1 MAIESHCDDV
11 LPDSVSAFAL
21 TSVSP
26 QFGVA
31 SEPDERK
38 VDSDVQNTGKNG
50 ELLRFFFG
58 IQNTLLSDGAQ
69 TGGAVVSQVWQPEHQ
84 RLTYCLNVI
93 IACHCN
99 AHATET
105 KHLAIFMFARI

>member
-1 MAIESHCDDV
+1 MESHCDDV

-21 TSVSP
+21 TSVSL

-31 SEPDERK
+31 SEPDEHK
-38 VDSDVQNTGKNG
+38 VDSDVQNTGKNR
-50 ELLRFFFG
+50 ELRFFFG

-84 RLTYCLNVI
+84 RLTY
-93 IACHCN
+93 
-99 AHATET
+99 
-105 KHLAIFMFARI
+105 

>member
-1 MAIESHCDDV
+1 MAIESNFDDS

-26 QFGVA
+26 QLGVA
-31 SEPDERK
+31 SEPGERK
-38 VDSDVQNTGKNG
+38 VDSDVQNTDKNG

-58 IQNTLLSDGAQ
+58 IQNTLLSDGAK

-84 RLTYCLNVI
+84 RLTCSLNATL
-93 IACHCN
+93 ACY
-99 AHATET
+99 
-105 KHLAIFMFARI
+105 